1 MTNLTKH
8 TQRHRS
14 TTLPFKYRDTGLDFD
29 LDEYSVDG
37 SKPKELDLKAGQTE
51 VDLTQTLPS
60 PEDEGADDWEKV
72 TLFGRL
78 NVPEETVEAVFP
90 EQERDDPPAKLYVA
104 VRCHETI
111 YRDKTVVSDEP
122 TAPDS
127 YNATVRIPKEMVRG
141 TVELRPYLVRTE
153 DGPTDGRYAGK
164 KNFRLASGTIYSVVV
179 DHPPG
184 EQPPAIDGEEVSF
197 SRTPHLPE
205 GDKLYYLDFRNESRP
220 KLWINSDHP
229 RITDIL
235 QSQGS
240 VGAEARMRDVILDE
254 ISYGVWSQLIV
265 RAACAI
271 DEDGD
276 VEHEWQQTVVDT
288 FARNLYEVD
297 DVSEAAHMLR
307 ADVSDPEA
315 LPHLM
320 DRIDRELQEYIDP
333 RTQLIN
339 LMEEGLRI

>member
-1 MTNLTKH
+1 MTKH

-29 LDEYSVDG
+29 LEEYSVDG

-111 YRDKTVVSDEP
+111 YRDKTVISDEP

-179 DHPPG
+179 DLPPG

-276 VEHEWQQTVVDT
+276 VEHDWQQTVVDT